1 MALVFVDQAK
11 IYVKAG
17 DGGRGCSSM
26 FRDKYMRWEKP
37 DGGDGARGA
46 DIVIRADK
54 NLFTLMDFH
63 YKRHFRGAN
72 GGEGRSNNKT
82 GRNAESLVI
91 RLPVGTTITD
101 AHNGCVL
108 RDLKEDKEEFI
119 VAAAGKGGL
128 GNSRDKLEGSPGEI
142 GEEKELILDLKLF
155 AEVGIVG
162 FPNVGK
168 STLVS
173 SISNARPQIA
183 AYPFTTKFPIL
194 GLVRSEDKSFVI
206 ADIPGLIKGSSDGK
220 GLGDR
225 FLRHVERTKIL
236 IHLIDMAGF
245 EGRDP
250 LEDYKTINKELK
262 NYSPLVAKKKQIIVA
277 NKMDISGAK
286 ENLKKFK
293 KVVKAK
299 VYQISALKKE
309 GLEELVDAIAKK
321 I

>member
-1 MALVFVDQAK
+1 MAIVFVDQAK

-17 DGGRGCSSM
+17 DGGSGCSSM

-37 DGGDGARGA
+37 DGGDGGRGA
-46 DIVIRADK
+46 DVIIRADK
-54 NLFTLMDFH
+54 LLFTLMDFH
-63 YKRHFRGAN
+63 YRRHFRGAN
-72 GGEGRSNNKT
+72 GGPGRSNHKT
-82 GRNAESLVI
+82 GREAESLII
-91 RLPVGTTITD
+91 RLPVGTTVTD

-108 RDLKEDKEEFI
+108 RDLKEDAEEFI
-119 VAAAGKGGL
+119 VASAGKGGL
-128 GNSRDKLEGSPGEI
+128 GNNKNKLEGSPGEI
-142 GEEKELILDLKLF
+142 GEEKELVLDLKLF

-173 SISNARPQIA
+173 NISNARPQIA

-194 GLVRSEDKSFVI
+194 GLVRSEDKSFVV

-250 LEDYKTINKELK
+250 LEDYKVINKELK
-262 NYSPLVAKKKQIIVA
+262 DYSPLVAKKTQIIVA
-277 NKMDISGAK
+277 NKMDIDGAK

-293 KVVKAK
+293 KVVKGK
-299 VYQISALKKE
+299 IYPISALKKE
-309 GLEELVDAIAKK
+309 GLEELVDALAKK